1 MPVRAGVKWTIST
14 AESIQRVRDELGE
27 VTVPVLRG
35 GALVMKP
42 LLLHASHKVFVDRPR
57 RVLHFV
63 YGPSNLPHGLRWPPS
78 VGISDGTVSAA

>member
-1 MPVRAGVKWTIST
+1 M
-14 AESIQRVRDELGE
+14 
-27 VTVPVLRG
+27 
-35 GALVMKP
+35 VMKP

-78 VGISDGTVSAA
+78 VGGDYRRLSPTFTTGH